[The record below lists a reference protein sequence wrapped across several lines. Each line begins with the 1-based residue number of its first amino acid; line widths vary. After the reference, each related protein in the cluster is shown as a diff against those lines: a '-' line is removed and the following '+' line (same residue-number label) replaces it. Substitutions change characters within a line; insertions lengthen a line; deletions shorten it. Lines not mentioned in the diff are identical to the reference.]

1 MALPTQDIN
10 AFAAA
15 WEAAWNRHDIEAVLT
30 DFAEDAVFASPIAA
44 KLLPGSEGRVVGKA
58 AIRAY
63 WQKGLELNPDLRFK
77 VVRAFSG
84 VDVIVIEFLNEKDRL
99 RAEILKFRG
108 GRVVEGFGADL
119 A

>member
-1 MALPTQDIN
+1 MTLPTDIA

-15 WEAAWNRHDIEAVLT
+15 WEAAWNRHDIEAVLA
-30 DFAEDAVFASPIAA
+30 DFDDHAVFASPIAA
-44 KLLPGSEGRVVGKA
+44 RLLPGSEGRVVGKA

-63 WQKGLELNPDLRFK
+63 WQKGLELNPALRFK

-84 VDVIVIEFLNEKDRL
+84 VDVVVIEFLNEKDQL
-99 RAEILKFRG
+99 RAEVLKFRD
-108 GRVVEGFGADL
+108 GRVVEGFGTNL